1 MVYPADYQLP
11 TLNRMRRVTQ
21 AIQTKM
27 LTGSVLG
34 VVSVMIVGE
43 GYAEK
48 KA

>member
-1 MVYPADYQLP
+1 
-11 TLNRMRRVTQ
+11 MRKLTQ

-27 LTGSVLG
+27 LAGSVLG

-43 GYAEK
+43 DYAEK